1 MRFQVTERIT
11 TNAAITDV
19 GASMQAN
26 FQRIAS
32 SAKPVGSILRVTSI
46 QASFGSI
53 NRTDVT
59 DIEIRPAENGYLLV
73 ADVKYRP
80 SVAFWVILIIT
91 LFTWVFWLIPIIFY
105 ILQKDTVKRGI
116 EEGFRNVKNE
126 LESSVSSKQNPSIAS
141 PNSAIAD
148 LEKLGSL
155 LTQGLITQQEFDEQK
170 RQLLGVRATP
180 IPMQTPPPV
189 PATPTHAA
197 RPAAS
202 IVSDNESQAANSFSQ
217 ARDCLN
223 NGQKEMAIEIL
234 KDIIKRFPETN
245 AAARARKSLA
255 PRTKSQ

>member
-11 TNAAITDV
+11 TNAALTDV
-19 GASMQAN
+19 GASLQSN

-32 SAKPVGSILRVTSI
+32 SAKLVGPILRVTSI

-59 DIEIRPAENGYLLV
+59 DIEVRPAENGYLLV

-80 SVAFWVILIIT
+80 SVMFWVILIIT

-126 LESSVSSKQNPSIAS
+126 IGSSVSPDQNPVVAS

-155 LTQGLITQQEFDEQK
+155 LTQGLITQQEFEEQK
-170 RQLLGVRATP
+170 RQLLGVPGTS
-180 IPMQTPPPV
+180 I
-189 PATPTHAA
+189 PTHVPIAPSPTVK
-197 RPAAS
+197 PAS
-202 IVSDNESQAANSFSQ
+202 SVGSENESQAANSFSQ

-234 KDIIKRFPETN
+234 KDIIKRFPETET
-245 AAARARKSLA
+245 AARARKSLS
-255 PRTKSQ
+255 PKTKSR